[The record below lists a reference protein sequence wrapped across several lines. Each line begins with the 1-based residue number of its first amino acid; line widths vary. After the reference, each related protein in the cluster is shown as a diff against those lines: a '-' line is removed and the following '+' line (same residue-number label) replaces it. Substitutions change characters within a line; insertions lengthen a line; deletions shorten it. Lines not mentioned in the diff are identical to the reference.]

1 VNLDLLEIIVDK
13 REPNDTLEKVQ
24 KICPLAKFDI
34 LEAGDIGYKQVC
46 IELKSWS
53 DFVIA
58 LTSKKDD
65 RFRRQ
70 LYNFLINKDIDA
82 YYMIY
87 GDWSEINDYSHIGMT
102 AVLGAIASIQARY
115 GMRLS
120 VLPNKDYA
128 IYVALKIIEKT
139 YDHKDIRPVTYR
151 VGSDERA
158 IDGLV
163 AVGERVGSEDGIRL
177 LEHFGNFKNVIN
189 ATEKEMVKVHKIG
202 KIKAKNILK
211 VVNYDFKSKAEFEEA
226 IDEEFGLIDAEKDKI
241 ENIPEPIALVEIEE
255 DVAEIEEKPI
265 KKKKIPKKKT
275 TPKKKPLV
283 NNDTMN
289 DWSKEKK
296 IVFGA
301 IELYSKKKGK
311 PCPYETMEEKLNI
324 SKTTLKIVL
333 NDLIM
338 ESKVYM
344 VDEGLYDVY

>member
-1 VNLDLLEIIVDK
+1 VDK

-70 LYNFLINKDIDA
+70 LYNFLIIKDIDA

-87 GDWSEINDYSHIGMT
+87 GDWSEINSYSHIGMT

-139 YDHKDIRPVTYR
+139 FDHKDIRPVTYR

-158 IDGLV
+158 IDSIV
-163 AVGERVGSEDGIRL
+163 ALGERVGSDDGIRL
-177 LEHFGNFKNVIN
+177 LEHFGTFKDVVN
-189 ATEKEMVKVHKIG
+189 ATEKELVVVNKIG
-202 KIKAKNILK
+202 KIKAQNLLK
-211 VVNYDFKSKAEFEEA
+211 VINYDFKSKAEFEDA
-226 IDEEFGLIDAEKDKI
+226 IDEEFGLIDEEEDKI
-241 ENIPEPIALVEIEE
+241 EDIPEPKTEVEEDVVEIE
-255 DVAEIEEKPI
+255 VKPI
-265 KKKKIPKKKT
+265 KKKKTPKKKT
-275 TPKKKPLV
+275 TPKEKPAPKKKPLI
-283 NNDTMN
+283 NNDIMN

-311 PCPYETMEEKLNI
+311 PCPYEIMIEKLNL
-324 SKTTLKIVL
+324 SKVALKTIL

-338 ESKVYM
+338 DSKVYM

>member
-1 VNLDLLEIIVDK
+1 MSKINLELLEVIVDK

-70 LYNFLINKDIDA
+70 LYNFLINKDIEA

-87 GDWSEINDYSHIGMT
+87 GDWSEINQYSHIGMT

-120 VLPNKDYA
+120 VMPNKDYA

-139 YDHKDIRPVTYR
+139 FDHKDIRPVTYR

-158 IDGLV
+158 IDALV
-163 AVGERVGSEDGIRL
+163 ALGERVGSDDGIRL
-177 LEHFGNFKNVIN
+177 LEHFGNFKTVIN
-189 ATEKEMVKVHKIG
+189 SNEKELISVHKIG
-202 KIKAKNILK
+202 KTKAQNLLK
-211 VVNYDFKSKAEFEEA
+211 VINYDFKSKAEFEDA
-226 IDEEFGLIDAEKDKI
+226 IDEEFGLIDEEEDKI
-241 ENIPEPIALVEIEE
+241 EDIPEPKIEVEEDVVEEEIEE
-255 DVAEIEEKPI
+255 TIEEVEAEAELQVKLI
-265 KKKKIPKKKT
+265 QERKAKEEKKT

-283 NNDTMN
+283 NNDIMN

-311 PCPYETMEEKLNI
+311 PCPYETMKEKL
-324 SKTTLKIVL
+324 T
-333 NDLIM
+333 
-338 ESKVYM
+338 
-344 VDEGLYDVY
+344 G

>member
-1 VNLDLLEIIVDK
+1 LDLLEIVVDK

-24 KICPLAKFDI
+24 KICPLARFDI
-34 LEAGDIGYKQVC
+34 LEAGDIGYKQVA

-82 YYMIY
+82 YYIIY
-87 GDWSEINDYSHIGMT
+87 GSWSEINEYSHINMT

-177 LEHFGNFKNVIN
+177 LEHFGTFKDVIN

-211 VVNYDFKSKAEFEEA
+211 VVNYDFKSKAEFENA
-226 IDEEFGLIDAEKDKI
+226 IDEEFKLIDDEEDKI
-241 ENIPEPIALVEIEE
+241 EDIPQPITLVEIEK
-255 DVAEIEEKPI
+255 DAVEIEEKPI
-265 KKKKIPKKKT
+265 KKKT
-275 TPKKKPLV
+275 TPKKKPIIK
-283 NNDTMN
+283 NSIMK

-296 IVFGA
+296 IIFGA

-311 PCPYETMEEKLNI
+311 PCPYEIMEEKLTI
-324 SKTTLKIVL
+324 SKVALKTIL

-338 ESKVYM
+338 ESKIYM